1 MDSWIKQKVAPGN
14 ANTKC
19 MSHSLSSGDSEK
31 SLGRLIT
38 ILWTKVMA
46 SKNRLNSNKLFLGC
60 NVLTDRKK
68 ERERERE
75 KERKRERERGR
86 ERERKREK
94 EREREGEIERERERE
109 MALFLSGRLRLRLHC
124 RYKYISFFSL
134 KSSGVSDFRKA

>member
-1 MDSWIKQKVAPGN
+1 MDSWIKQKVVPGN

-31 SLGRLIT
+31 SLGLLIT

-68 ERERERE
+68 ERER
-75 KERKRERERGR
+75 KREREE
-86 ERERKREK
+86 ERERKRERK
-94 EREREGEIERERERE
+94 GEKEREGERERGRDRKRGREREKW
-109 MALFLSGRLRLRLHC
+109 HC
-124 RYKYISFFSL
+124 S
-134 KSSGVSDFRKA
+134 

>member
-1 MDSWIKQKVAPGN
+1 MDSWIKQKVVPGN

-31 SLGRLIT
+31 SLGLLIR

-75 KERKRERERGR
+75 KERKREREKEGERGR
-86 ERERKREK
+86 ERERR
-94 EREREGEIERERERE
+94 RERERER
-109 MALFLSGRLRLRLHC
+109 
-124 RYKYISFFSL
+124 
-134 KSSGVSDFRKA
+134 